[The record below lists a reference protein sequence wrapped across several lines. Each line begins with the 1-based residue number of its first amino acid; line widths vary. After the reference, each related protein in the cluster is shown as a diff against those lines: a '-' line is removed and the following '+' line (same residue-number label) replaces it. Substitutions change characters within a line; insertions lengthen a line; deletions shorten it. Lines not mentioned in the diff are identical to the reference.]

1 MCDAALQ
8 ALTWGT
14 VASAV
19 TSALW
24 LATVEPVWPE
34 VHAPAEAASAF
45 RLPSEP
51 TSAGSATMTTR
62 GQQLMREER
71 GSAQHKRAPH

>member
-1 MCDAALQ
+1 MRDAALQ

-14 VASAV
+14 VASAI

-34 VHAPAEAASAF
+34 VHQPADAALAF
-45 RLPSEP
+45 RLPTE
-51 TSAGSATMTTR
+51 TAGAGSATFTTT
-62 GQQLMREER
+62 GQQLLHEGR
-71 GSAQHKRAPH
+71 SASKHKRASH